1 MLIQDLKYQP
11 QHLPTLAAWHHHE
24 WWSLNPG
31 SSVEQRI
38 EDMQA
43 YLSADF
49 IPSTFIATQFELMG
63 SAAIVAHDMDINPE
77 LTPWLASVFVA
88 PAYRNQGIGSQLVKF
103 AMQQTHQAGIETLY
117 LFTSASREAF
127 YQRLGWEVL
136 SKEEYYGSVV
146 SIMRVDLS

>member
-1 MLIQDLKYQP
+1 MLIQDLKAQP

-49 IPSTFIATQFELMG
+49 IPE
-63 SAAIVAHDMDINPE
+63 
-77 LTPWLASVFVA
+77 
-88 PAYRNQGIGSQLVKF
+88 Y
-103 AMQQTHQAGIETLY
+103 LY
-117 LFTSASREAF
+117 CHTIRANGLRSHCDA
-127 YQRLGWEVL
+127 
-136 SKEEYYGSVV
+136 
-146 SIMRVDLS
+146 